1 MRIDNQ
7 TRNRSKE
14 QRKAVVNSW
23 LNPEIRARRIAGI
36 KNAIKNNRWMVGNK
50 NHFKGDDIGYGGL
63 HDWITKYFG
72 QPRFCEH
79 CGSKTKKKYEWAS
92 IRHQYK
98 RERTCWLRLC
108 TSCHR
113 KYDLSNFELP

>member
-7 TRNRSKE
+7 IRNRSEK

-23 LNPEIRARRIAGI
+23 LNPEIRAQRIMGI
-36 KNAIKNNRWMVGNK
+36 KNAILKKRWMVGNK
-50 NHFKGDDIGYGGL
+50 NHWKGDDVKYGGL
-63 HDWITKYFG
+63 HDWMRKYFG
-72 QPRFCEH
+72 SPKFCEH
-79 CGSKTKKKYEWAS
+79 CGTTTAKKYEWAS
-92 IRHQYK
+92 VRHQYK
-98 RERTCWLRLC
+98 RERSCWLRLC